1 MGGGEGGAYFKF
13 WPKGGA
19 LIRGGTLYVIQGF
32 TVHVID
38 YSFRKLSMLRAKN
51 SMHIFCCIII
61 SPTILDKI
69 NGTSGPPLPP
79 FQWCQNGTFLLLRA
93 FIIALGGGWG
103 IIVPFYSVQDCL
115 STTLAL
121 QEAVLYLLCRSHLI
135 CCRTFDNHGKRTLAE
150 IKSDHFCER
159 FKQNWNKI
167 TTWFIFGVS
176 CTLLIWKLNMHKC
189 VLKCWPKAK
198 LFL

>member
-51 SMHIFCCIII
+51 SMHIFWCIII

-93 FIIALGGGWG
+93 FIIALGGWG

-135 CCRTFDNHGKRTLAE
+135 CCRTFDNQGFLMISVSDSSRIE
-150 IKSDHFCER
+150 IKSRH
-159 FKQNWNKI
+159 
-167 TTWFIFGVS
+167 G
-176 CTLLIWKLNMHKC
+176 
-189 VLKCWPKAK
+189 
-198 LFL
+198 LFLVCHVLY